1 MTERSSRDLQD
12 LMRIAPPPPPVPGI
26 PLSPAALLAG
36 TGGEAAE
43 ATAGF
48 ARGVLLGI
56 AGFLVAAAVFF
67 PIWELRL
74 LLPDG
79 ADGLRLLVYPGRIA
93 GHIEE
98 INTINRAVGRADIVP
113 SFVSELRIIPALLGL
128 AAAACFIAVFLRHR
142 WAAALPLALLAATA
156 AYGVRGLLERLG
168 QFGGAADPA
177 AAVRLE
183 PFRPAVFGAQQLGD
197 LATYAYFSWGTLLP
211 AVAAVLLGVVVWLDL
226 RGRSA

>member
-1 MTERSSRDLQD
+1 MTQPRSRDLQD

-43 ATAGF
+43 GASGF
-48 ARGVLLGI
+48 ARGVLLGV

-74 LLPDG
+74 VLPDSVE
-79 ADGLRLLVYPGRIA
+79 GLRLLVYPGRIA

-98 INTINRAVGRADIVP
+98 INALNRTVGRGDIVP
-113 SFVSELRIIPALLGL
+113 SFISELRIIPALLGF

-156 AYGVRGLLERLG
+156 AYGVRGLLDRLG
-168 QFGGAADPA
+168 QFGGTADPA
-177 AAVRLE
+177 AAVRLD
-183 PFRPAVFGAQQLGD
+183 PFRPAVFGIQQFGD

-211 AVAAVLLGVVVWLDL
+211 AVAAVLVGVVLWLDL
-226 RGRSA
+226 RDRSA